1 MTITMVHSNPARI
14 DNGVFKVDRKFHVGM
29 QTYADQIRI
38 PLTTVHPEMAPDQAI
53 MDPIEVPCSELS
65 YRVMIVKTDRA
76 WRPLPAEIPRLRDK
90 ISASR
95 LVYGTGLG
103 SSKIAR
109 DVGVPY
115 ILILEYDL
123 QTQITVSTSQV
134 SSSLRRT
141 IRAARCAWQ
150 YWTRGIPEMRGA
162 HSLHCNGYPIYDATR
177 RYNANSL
184 LYFDSRMSADMII
197 PQQELDARLATRVGR
212 TQRLLFSGRFERMKG
227 ADDAVRVAVECL
239 RRGLDIEMHFF
250 GQGSLR
256 GEMELIAATAQR
268 PGRIFIHDAVPYT
281 ELVTASRTFDLF
293 VCCHIQSDPSC
304 TYLESFGAG
313 LPIVGYAN
321 RMWRR
326 LRETS
331 GAGFASPMGSP
342 EKVVDDV
349 EKVLLNSDVLPA
361 MSEKALAFARQHC
374 FELEF
379 RKRID
384 ALNNAIA

>member
-1 MTITMVHSNPARI
+1 
-14 DNGVFKVDRKFHVGM
+14 
-29 QTYADQIRI
+29 
-38 PLTTVHPEMAPDQAI
+38 
-53 MDPIEVPCSELS
+53 
-65 YRVMIVKTDRA
+65 
-76 WRPLPAEIPRLRDK
+76 
-90 ISASR
+90 
-95 LVYGTGLG
+95 
-103 SSKIAR
+103 
-109 DVGVPY
+109 
-115 ILILEYDL
+115 
-123 QTQITVSTSQV
+123 
-134 SSSLRRT
+134 
-141 IRAARCAWQ
+141 
-150 YWTRGIPEMRGA
+150 MRSA

-184 LYFDSRMSADMII
+184 LYLDSRMSADMII
-197 PQQELDARLATRVGR
+197 PQQELDARLATRVGHPL
-212 TQRLLFSGRFERMKG
+212 RLLFSGRYERMKG

-239 RRGLDIEMHFF
+239 RRGLDVEMHFY

-281 ELVTASRTFDLF
+281 ELVTISRSFDLF

-331 GAGFASPMGSP
+331 GAGLASPMGSP
-342 EKVVDDV
+342 AKVVDDV
-349 EKVLLNSDVLPA
+349 EKVLLNSEVLST
-361 MSEKALAFARQHC
+361 MSKKALAFAQQHC

-379 RKRID
+379 RKRTD

>member
-1 MTITMVHSNPARI
+1 MVLTMVLSNPARI
-14 DNGVFKVDRKFHVGM
+14 DNGVLKVDRKSYLGM
-29 QTYADQIRI
+29 QIYAEQVRM
-38 PLTTVHPEMAPDQAI
+38 PLTTVYPEMAPDQSI
-53 MDPIEVPCSELS
+53 MDPIEVPCSELP
-65 YRVMIVKTDRA
+65 YRVMTVKTDRA
-76 WRPLPAEIPRLRDK
+76 WRPLPVEIPRLRDT

-115 ILILEYDL
+115 ILVLEYDL
-123 QTQITVSTSQV
+123 QTQIAVSTSQV
-134 SSSLRRT
+134 SSAPRRA

-150 YWTRGIPEMRGA
+150 YATRGIPEMRSA
-162 HSLHCNGYPIYDATR
+162 QSLHCNGYPIYDATR

-184 LYFDSRMSADMII
+184 LYLDSRMSTDMLI
-197 PQQELDARLATRVGR
+197 PPRELDARLASRVGR
-212 TQRLLFSGRFERMKG
+212 PLRLLFSGRYERVKG
-227 ADDAVRVAVECL
+227 ADDAVRAAVECL
-239 RRGLDIEMHFF
+239 RRGLDIEMHFY

-256 GEMELIAATAQR
+256 GEMELIAAKAQR

-281 ELVTASRTFDLF
+281 ELVTISRSFDLF

-321 RMWRR
+321 RMWGR

-331 GAGFASPMGSP
+331 GAGLASPMGSP
-342 EKVVDDV
+342 AKVVDDV
-349 EKVLLNSDVLPA
+349 EKVLVNSDVLSA

-379 RKRID
+379 RKRTD